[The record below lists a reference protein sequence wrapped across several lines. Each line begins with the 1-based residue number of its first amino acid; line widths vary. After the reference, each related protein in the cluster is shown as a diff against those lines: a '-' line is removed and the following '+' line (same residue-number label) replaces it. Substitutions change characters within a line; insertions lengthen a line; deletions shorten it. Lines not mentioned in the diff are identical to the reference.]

1 MTTLRVGVTVL
12 PELPWREAEPRW
24 RAVEDLGFD
33 HGWTYDHLVW
43 GGLPQSPWYGTTPT
57 LTAAALVTSRIG
69 LGTFVTSPNFRHP
82 VALHRDVQ
90 SLDDVSGGR
99 FVLAAGA
106 GATDVDARI
115 LGLPPLSA
123 RERADRFHEFVRLAR
138 RLRDEDHVTERG
150 RWFSADDA
158 RTLPRVASVPIVV
171 AGGGP
176 RGIDLAAE
184 VGDGWMTLGR
194 RSEDLEQWYDGLRRE
209 SALLDERLA
218 AHDRAPQGVPRY
230 VNLDSSPRFSLES
243 VDLFE
248 DMAGRVADL
257 GFTDAITHWP
267 RATTPYAGA
276 EATLERVAADVLPR
290 LRG

>member
-1 MTTLRVGVTVL
+1 MRVGVTVL
-12 PELPWREAEPRW
+12 PELRWREAEPRW

-57 LTAAALVTSRIG
+57 LAAAALVTSRIG

-82 VALHRDVQ
+82 VTLHRDVQ
-90 SLDDVSGGR
+90 SLDDLSGGR
-99 FVLAAGA
+99 FVLAVGA

-115 LGLPPLSA
+115 LGLPALSA
-123 RERADRFHEFVRLAR
+123 RERADRFHEFVRLAK
-138 RLRDEDHVTERG
+138 RLRDEDHVSQEG

-158 RTLPRVASVPIVV
+158 RTLPRVEHVPIVV
-171 AGGGP
+171 AAGGP

-184 VGDGWMTLGR
+184 VADGWMTLGR
-194 RSEDLEQWYDGLRRE
+194 RTDDLEQWYDGLREEGGR
-209 SALLDERLA
+209 LDDRLA
-218 AHDRAPQGVPRY
+218 AHGRDAASVARY

-248 DMAGRVADL
+248 EMAGRVADL

-267 RATTPYAGA
+267 RAESPYAGA
-276 EATLERVAADVLPR
+276 QATLEAVAADVLPR

>member
-57 LTAAALVTSRIG
+57 LTAAALVTRRIG

-106 GATDVDARI
+106 GATDIDARI
-115 LGLPPLSA
+115 LGVPPLSA
-123 RERADRFHEFVRLAR
+123 RERADRFHEFVRLAKK
-138 RLRDEDHVTERG
+138 LRDEDHVTQEGAGSPPTTR
-150 RWFSADDA
+150 A
-158 RTLPRVASVPIVV
+158 RSRAWR
-171 AGGGP
+171 AC
-176 RGIDLAAE
+176 
-184 VGDGWMTLGR
+184 
-194 RSEDLEQWYDGLRRE
+194 RS
-209 SALLDERLA
+209 
-218 AHDRAPQGVPRY
+218 
-230 VNLDSSPRFSLES
+230 SSPGAARAASTS
-243 VDLFE
+243 PPRSAT
-248 DMAGRVADL
+248 AG
-257 GFTDAITHWP
+257 
-267 RATTPYAGA
+267 
-276 EATLERVAADVLPR
+276 
-290 LRG
+290 